1 VRTCRKSDGMKGS
14 LTAVVGGEAPKT
26 HARGSC
32 GAAPAVRRRTTVPLS
47 RGVEAGAAE
56 SAARRGV

>member
-1 VRTCRKSDGMKGS
+1 MKGS